1 MRRTLM
7 LLTVALVMAA
17 MVVVSAMPAFAAPT
31 RNRNLVAPECETGTA
46 IATYGTRNVNPGA
59 ENRSARALRNLDT
72 QYEKCYE
79 AGEEE

>member
-1 MRRTLM
+1 M

-17 MVVVSAMPAFAAPT
+17 MVVSTMPAFAAPIK
-31 RNRNLVAPECETGTA
+31 NRNVVAPECESGIA

-59 ENRSARALRNLDT
+59 ENRSARALQNLDT
-72 QYEKCYE
+72 QWEKCYE